1 MPAMLEAGKL
11 GSRAAK
17 VGFDWP
23 SADGLFDKLQEEIA
37 ELQAELPPVE
47 GQPASSA
54 AEEELGDLL
63 FTAVNLARH
72 LKLDPESALRF
83 SNAKFRRRF
92 AAMES
97 EAGGTGCVGS
107 PDAAATG
114 RAMEPC
120 ERCRPGAVRTMS
132 TAPQRDIRISPL
144 TSFEHFDRCAD
155 VQQEI
160 WGYGDGDVVSRR
172 IFTVVSHI
180 GGQVLGAFDGDT
192 IVGFAFSL
200 PGYRDG
206 HAYLHS
212 HILAVLPDYRNAGI
226 GRRLKFAQRDDAIAR
241 GFDLM
246 EWTFDPLEIKN
257 AHLNIARLGAI
268 VRRYE
273 PDCYGPS
280 TSPLQG
286 GLPTDRLYAEW
297 WLRSPRVVG
306 LLRGEAPPTQV
317 VEQRVTVPHAHLP
330 VEAGPATAKSRT
342 SGTKR

>member
-1 MPAMLEAGKL
+1 M
-11 GSRAAK
+11 
-17 VGFDWP
+17 
-23 SADGLFDKLQEEIA
+23 SA
-37 ELQAELPPVE
+37 
-47 GQPASSA
+47 
-54 AEEELGDLL
+54 
-63 FTAVNLARH
+63 
-72 LKLDPESALRF
+72 
-83 SNAKFRRRF
+83 
-92 AAMES
+92 
-97 EAGGTGCVGS
+97 
-107 PDAAATG
+107 
-114 RAMEPC
+114 
-120 ERCRPGAVRTMS
+120 
-132 TAPQRDIRISPL
+132 APQRDIRISPL
-144 TSFEHFDRCAD
+144 TSFEHFDRCAT

-172 IFTVVSHI
+172 LFTVVSHI

-226 GRRLKFAQRDDAIAR
+226 GRRLKFAQRDDAITR

-297 WLRSPRVVG
+297 WLRSPRVVS
-306 LLRGEAPPTQV
+306 LLRGEAPPALV
-317 VEQRVTVPHAHLP
+317 VEQRVTVPHGIYQWKQDTQQRSLARA
-330 VEAGPATAKSRT
+330 VQSDNREALESAFHRGLAIIGHECDLDGN
-342 SGTKR
+342 GTFLLGRWDAPR